1 MNLDNKQ
8 KKIWEAS
15 ENTEFIYVPNKNEV
29 WERLIQQIQILE
41 NEANLKNK
49 NQFNNSLKWK
59 LWPHI
64 NIDLNKVIAYGL
76 IFILLL
82 PISYNYYTTNVVL
95 TKIGQQDNIVLSDGS
110 KIILN
115 AESKLVYNRN
125 FNKDNR
131 SVKLEGEAYFQVS
144 QNDLP
149 FTINT
154 DYGKITVLG
163 TAFNVRNRN
172 DGFELGVNEGKVKIS
187 NKDNVLQLIKGQS
200 INVESKFNTQ
210 DISDIT
216 YNNYPDWI
224 NNKFYCNNTPLK
236 KLCDEIERTFDIK
249 IRFSKYSLKEI
260 AVTGVIDAP
269 NINTVL
275 HTISLLTQHE
285 FKLVGDICT
294 II

>member
-1 MNLDNKQ
+1 M
-8 KKIWEAS
+8 
-15 ENTEFIYVPNKNEV
+15 
-29 WERLIQQIQILE
+29 
-41 NEANLKNK
+41 
-49 NQFNNSLKWK
+49 
-59 LWPHI
+59 
-64 NIDLNKVIAYGL
+64 
-76 IFILLL
+76 
-82 PISYNYYTTNVVL
+82 PISYNYFTTNVVL

-115 AESKLVYNRN
+115 AESKLVYNKN

-131 SVKLEGEAYFQVS
+131 LVKLEGEAYFQVS
-144 QNDLP
+144 QNHLP

-154 DYGKITVLG
+154 DYGEITVLG

-172 DGFELGVNEGKVKIS
+172 DGFELGVNEGKVRIS
-187 NKDNVLQLIKGQS
+187 NKDNVLQLIEGQS
-200 INVESKFNTQ
+200 INVESKFNTE

-216 YNNYPDWI
+216 YNKYPDWI